1 MISINWKISP
11 ILFFCLISIYFSYSQ
26 QIKDTTLIVYF
37 DNNKYSFTQTET
49 SKLDSFFSDH
59 QSAIIK
65 NISGYTD
72 SVGSSTS
79 NFILAER
86 RSRIVIEF
94 LKKYSF
100 LKNSYSI
107 NNFGETHPA
116 SQTDNA
122 LNRRVEIVIQ
132 FKKDMVVDT
141 TEIKKE
147 STVIKKI
154 VLDKLYFKPDLPV
167 LESFSLDYLKRIA
180 AILKT
185 YSDAK
190 FEIRGHVNCP
200 LNVPEN
206 SDYMKKMNE
215 LSEERARTVFEIL
228 QDNGIPAEKMTYRGM
243 GNTEMINPYA
253 KTDEEKRRNMRV
265 EIFIS
270 NNR

>member
-1 MISINWKISP
+1 MISINRKISP

-37 DNNKYSFTQTET
+37 DNNKYSFTQSENN
-49 SKLDSFFSDH
+49 KLDSFFWDH
-59 QSAIIK
+59 QFAVIK

-72 SVGSSTS
+72 PVGSSTS
-79 NFILAER
+79 NFILAEKR
-86 RSRIVIEF
+86 NNTVIDF

-100 LKNSYSI
+100 LKDSYQV

-116 SQTDNA
+116 SQSDNA
-122 LNRRVEIVIQ
+122 LNRRVEITIQ
-132 FKKDMVVDT
+132 FKKDIVADT
-141 TEIKKE
+141 SNVKKE
-147 STVIKKI
+147 STIIKKI

-185 YSDAK
+185 YADAK

-200 LNVPEN
+200 LNVPAN
-206 SDYMKKMNE
+206 SGYMQKMNE
-215 LSEERARTVFEIL
+215 LSEDRARTVFEIL
-228 QDNGIPAEKMTYRGM
+228 QDNGILAEKMTYRGM

-253 KTDEEKRRNMRV
+253 KTDEEKRQNMRV

-270 NNR
+270 SNR